1 MASVAVWPMGTL
13 RQWGQGQVTWEYS
26 DHNLDSGAPLTSKLE
41 NTEAQNNPD
50 DSSHR
55 SMTVVAG
62 MEQYGSRTTINKFK

>member
-1 MASVAVWPMGTL
+1 MAHGNTETMG
-13 RQWGQGQVTWEYS
+13 QHQVTWEYS
-26 DHNLDSGAPLTSKLE
+26 DQNLDSGAALTYKLE